1 MKTMTLQIPDNLD
14 EREAKTILAAKL
26 YEKGSLSL
34 GQAAELA
41 GYSKRTFMEILGSY
55 DVSVFSYSETE
66 LEKDILD
73 AQNYH
78 L

>member
-1 MKTMTLQIPDNLD
+1 MKTLTLQIPDNLD
-14 EREAKTILAAKL
+14 EREAKILFAAKL

-41 GYSKRTFMEILGSY
+41 GFTKRAFMELLGSY
-55 DVSVFSYSETE
+55 EVSVFNYSETE
-66 LEKDILD
+66 LEKDILN

>member
-1 MKTMTLQIPDNLD
+1 MKTLTLQIPDNLD
-14 EREAKTILAAKL
+14 EGEAKTMLAAKL

-41 GYSKRTFMEILGSY
+41 GYSKRVFMELLGSY
-55 DVSVFSYSETE
+55 GVSVFTYSETE
-66 LEKDILD
+66 LENDILN

>member
-1 MKTMTLQIPDNLD
+1 MKTMTLEIPDNLD
-14 EREAKTILAAKL
+14 EREAKTLFAAKL

-41 GYSKRTFMEILGSY
+41 GYSKRTFMELLGNY
-55 DVSVFSYSETE
+55 GVSIFEYPEME
-66 LEKDILD
+66 LENDIKN